1 MAGAATAVEAASPTP
16 ADFRNSRRFIGV
28 SPGYESTLCRRDRSG
43 VEAPFLLGQ
52 SPASDWAQS
61 YETIGGCQTKKPGAT
76 TPGLPI
82 LRRRTRSGARAR
94 PDHEG
99 VVGVFGDLPPE
110 IFVVAE
116 GDDRVPDLLVIG
128 VCRRRLGV
136 DFIRGF
142 QARFHHRLRERT
154 KLRAVG

>member
-1 MAGAATAVEAASPTP
+1 MRHFTSGIDCAMAGAATAVEAASPTP

-82 LRRRTRSGARAR
+82 LRLRTRSGARAR

-110 IFVVAE
+110 IFVVSE
-116 GDDRVPDLLVIG
+116 RQDRVPDLLVVGIDRG
-128 VCRRRLGV
+128 GLLVHLDRRL
-136 DFIRGF
+136 
-142 QARFHHRLRERT
+142 QARFH
-154 KLRAVG
+154 